1 MADAKPKILIV
12 DDEKQFGEMIK
23 INLETEGDFEVCVET
38 LGKQALVT
46 ARRFNPDLI
55 LLDIIMPDKSGYD
68 VARDFS
74 LDSVLCAKPFI
85 YLTALSQPEVLL
97 RESERINVS
106 YLAKP
111 VSREG
116 LLEAI
121 RMKMGDAPG
130 GG

>member
-1 MADAKPKILIV
+1 MMRRKKILIV

-23 INLETEGDFEVCVET
+23 INLETDGDYEVCVET
-38 LGKQALVT
+38 RGRLALAT

-74 LDSVLCAKPFI
+74 LDAGLRAKPFI
-85 YLTALSQPEVLL
+85 YLTALSKPEVFL
-97 RESERINVS
+97 RESEREHIA

-111 VSREG
+111 VSREC

-121 RMKMGDAPG
+121 RTQMGVKPG

>member
-1 MADAKPKILIV
+1 MAQRKKILIV

-23 INLETEGDFEVCVET
+23 INLETEGDYEVCVET
-38 LGKQALVT
+38 RGRQALDT

-74 LDSVLCAKPFI
+74 LDTQLRAKPFI
-85 YLTALSQPEVLL
+85 YLTALSKPEVLL
-97 RESERINVS
+97 RESERKNIA

-111 VSREG
+111 VSREC

-121 RMKMGDAPG
+121 RLQMSAHPG